1 MAKGFHVYLIKR
13 LNEIIIGRAL
23 SRVTEQRELPMK
35 ASHLIVQEGL
45 FSCD

>member
-23 SRVTEQRELPMK
+23 SRVTEQFDIIEVW
-35 ASHLIVQEGL
+35 VQRNGVIQA
-45 FSCD
+45 